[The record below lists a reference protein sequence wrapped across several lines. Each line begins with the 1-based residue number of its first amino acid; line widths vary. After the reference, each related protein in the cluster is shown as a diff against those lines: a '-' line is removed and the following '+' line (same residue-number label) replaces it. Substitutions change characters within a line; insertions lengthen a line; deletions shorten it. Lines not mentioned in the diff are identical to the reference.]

1 MSFNPHSVITSILRP
16 LGYKRQGNYW
26 TKQCNNYLVY
36 LVLYGSSY
44 GGGDKYINVRAFFE
58 EIAEPG
64 ENFKNTYDAST
75 RLQET
80 GPLGGSLNYHHEY
93 KNLTDEEREVRL
105 RNGLINYGL
114 PLLQSYETVDGLKE
128 LWLYG
133 IGTLMSPKLREL
145 IGLPYEH
152 PG

>member
-105 RNGLINYGL
+105 RNGL

-145 IGLPYEH
+145 IGWPFEH
-152 PG
+152 QG